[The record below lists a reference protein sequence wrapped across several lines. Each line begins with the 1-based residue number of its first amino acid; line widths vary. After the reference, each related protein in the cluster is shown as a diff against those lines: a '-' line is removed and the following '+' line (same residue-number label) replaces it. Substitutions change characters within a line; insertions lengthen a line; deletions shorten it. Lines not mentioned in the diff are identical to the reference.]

1 MGMASSTTV
10 SVRHCPNGEQLPH
23 IMNQLAEDT
32 ELRVPD
38 GARVVVKPNLN
49 DLKGPESGLTTDVR
63 VVDALVR
70 YLISHANPNKIMI
83 VESDSWCRLAD
94 EAFDMLGYRELESIS
109 PKVKLVNLT
118 KMSTLDVQLPFP
130 SYIKSV
136 RLPRLFMETDF
147 FISVAKLR
155 THHTVIS
162 CILKNQFGCV
172 PRRFKGRYHPY
183 LNNILT
189 NLNLLLRPD
198 WCVVDG
204 IVGADVGPREV
215 DLMLASSDP
224 VAIDSVCARIMGFN
238 PERIPHIKAA
248 AKQSVGFMENIR
260 VLFDGDADADIGSI
274 MTPFT
279 GPNHVSLVFSGLS
292 GRTARAAD
300 RLHNTASTLQV
311 ISGLSAGLT
320 AKPKAEVLRRLLKRR
335 TIAYAYR
342 ALKSGEVQA

>member
-1 MGMASSTTV
+1 MASSTSV
-10 SVRHCPNGEQLPH
+10 SVRHCPNGEQLLH
-23 IMNQLAEDT
+23 VMSQLAEDT

-38 GARVVVKPNLN
+38 GARIVVKPNLN
-49 DLKGPESGLTTDVR
+49 DLKGPESGLTTDLR

-70 YLISHANPNKIMI
+70 YLISHTNPDKIMI

-109 PKVKLVNLT
+109 PKVKVVNLT
-118 KMSTLDVQLPFP
+118 KMPTLDVQLPFP
-130 SYIKSV
+130 SYIRSI

-162 CILKNQFGCV
+162 CTLKNQFGCI

-204 IVGADVGPREV
+204 IVGADVRPRV
-215 DLMLASSDP
+215 VGLMLASSDP
-224 VAIDSVCARIMGFN
+224 VAIDSVCARIMGLN
-238 PERIPHIKAA
+238 PERIPHIRAA
-248 AKQSVGFMENIR
+248 AKQSIGSMQDIR
-260 VLFDGDADADIGSI
+260 VLFDGDTRADVGSVI
-274 MTPFT
+274 TPPFI
-279 GPNHVSLVFSGLS
+279 GPNRVSLAFGGLYA
-292 GRTARAAD
+292 GTVRTAD
-300 RLHNTASTLQV
+300 RLRSAASRLQT
-311 ISGLSAGLT
+311 IAALSAGLT
-320 AKPKAEVLRRLLKRR
+320 AHPKTEVLRKLLRWR
-335 TIAYAYR
+335 TILHAYQELQTA
-342 ALKSGEVQA
+342 GPQE

>member
-1 MGMASSTTV
+1 MASSASV
-10 SVRHCPNGEQLPH
+10 SVRRCPNGEQLLH
-23 IMNQLAEDT
+23 VMSQLAEDT

-38 GARVVVKPNLN
+38 GARIVVKPNLN
-49 DLKGPESGLTTDVR
+49 DLKGPDSGLTTDIR

-70 YLISHANPNKIMI
+70 YLISHTNPDKIMI
-83 VESDSWCRLAD
+83 VESDAWCRLAD

-118 KMSTLDVQLPFP
+118 KMPTLDVQLPFP
-130 SYIKSV
+130 SYIKSI

-204 IVGADVGPREV
+204 IVGADVRPREV
-215 DLMLASSDP
+215 GLMLASSDP

-248 AKQSVGFMENIR
+248 AKQSVGFMHDIR
-260 VLFDGDADADIGSI
+260 VLFDGDACADVGSVI
-274 MTPFT
+274 TPPFI
-279 GPNHVSLVFSGLS
+279 GPNRVALAFGGLY
-292 GRTARAAD
+292 GDAVRTAD
-300 RLHNTASTLQV
+300 RLRSAASSLQT
-311 ISGLSAGLT
+311 IATLSAGLT
-320 AKPKAEVLRRLLKRR
+320 AYPKVEVLRKLLKWR
-335 TIAYAYR
+335 TILYAYQELR
-342 ALKSGEVQA
+342 TGRSQE

>member
-1 MGMASSTTV
+1 MS
-10 SVRHCPNGEQLPH
+10 
-23 IMNQLAEDT
+23 QLAEDT
-32 ELRVPD
+32 DLRLPD
-38 GARVVVKPNLN
+38 GAKVVVKPNLN
-49 DLKGPESGLTTDVR
+49 DLKGPESGLTTDTR

-70 YLISHANPNKIMI
+70 YLISHANPHKILI

-130 SYIKSV
+130 SDIKSI

-204 IVGADVGPREV
+204 IVGADVRPRKV
-215 DLMLASSDP
+215 GLMLASSDP

-238 PERIPHIKAA
+238 PEKIPHIKAA
-248 AKQSVGFMENIR
+248 AKQSVGLMQDIR
-260 VLFDGDADADIGSI
+260 VLFDGDARADIRSVI
-274 MTPFT
+274 TPPFI
-279 GPNHVSLVFSGLS
+279 GPNRVSLAFGGLYSGTVRATNRLRSAASGLQ
-292 GRTARAAD
+292 TIAA
-300 RLHNTASTLQV
+300 
-311 ISGLSAGLT
+311 LSAGLT
-320 AKPKAEVLRRLLKRR
+320 AHPKAEVLRKLLNWR
-335 TIAYAYR
+335 TILHAYQE
-342 ALKSGEVQA
+342 LKTATPQE